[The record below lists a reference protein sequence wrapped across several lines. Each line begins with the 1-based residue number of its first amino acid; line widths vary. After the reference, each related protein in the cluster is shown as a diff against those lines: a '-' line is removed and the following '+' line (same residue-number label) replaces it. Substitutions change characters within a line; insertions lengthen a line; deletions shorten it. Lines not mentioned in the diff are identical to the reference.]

1 MSSAPVAS
9 GLTWEEYLNL
19 PDEPRYKHAELVDGE
34 LRYKHAPLV
43 DGEQVL
49 MYPPTWLR
57 QHVVGEL
64 HATIRSWIRAG
75 TRRGCVT
82 MEPPVRITSIRS
94 YLPDVAW
101 YREDRAR
108 PAPGNPYLTGP
119 PDLAIEV
126 LSDSTRAFDLV
137 RKRADYAKVGV
148 GELWL
153 VDPEAR
159 NAWILRP
166 PAEEMEPAEFVVA
179 EDIAVDGVLTSP
191 QLPGLKIPFV
201 ELLPD

>member
-1 MSSAPVAS
+1 
-9 GLTWEEYLNL
+9 
-19 PDEPRYKHAELVDGE
+19 
-34 LRYKHAPLV
+34 
-43 DGEQVL
+43 
-49 MYPPTWLR
+49 
-57 QHVVGEL
+57 
-64 HATIRSWIRAG
+64 
-75 TRRGCVT
+75 
-82 MEPPVRITSIRS
+82 VRITGARG

-101 YREDRAR
+101 YCEERGR
-108 PAPGNPYLTGP
+108 PKPGNPYLTGP

-166 PAEEMEPAEFVVA
+166 PAEAVEPAEFVVA

>member
-1 MSSAPVAS
+1 MSSAAVAS
-9 GLTWEEYLNL
+9 GLTWEEFLDL

-34 LRYKHAPLV
+34 LVLV
-43 DGEQVL
+43 N
-49 MYPPTWLR
+49 PPSWLH
-57 QHVVGEL
+57 QHFVGEL
-64 HATIRSWIRAG
+64 HGTIRNWIRAASG
-75 TRRGCVT
+75 RGCVT
-82 MEPPVRITSIRS
+82 MEPPVQINSIRG

-101 YREDRAR
+101 YREERAR
-108 PAPGNPYLTGP
+108 PKPGNPYLTGA

-166 PAEEMEPAEFVVA
+166 PAEAVQPAEFVVV
-179 EDIAVDGVLTSP
+179 EDIGIDGVLTSP
-191 QLPGLKIPFV
+191 QLPGLKIAFV